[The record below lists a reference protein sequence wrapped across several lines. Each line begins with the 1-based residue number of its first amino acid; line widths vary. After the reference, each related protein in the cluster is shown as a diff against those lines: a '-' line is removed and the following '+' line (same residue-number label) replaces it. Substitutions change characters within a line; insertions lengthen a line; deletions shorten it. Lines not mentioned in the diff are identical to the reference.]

1 MSKLLD
7 RDLILNIMIILVS
20 IAIVFI
26 LYSYSTKPKHAI
38 EQLTVHHPKDTST
51 YDLYGPVVADTY
63 KKNQG
68 DLPRLAF

>member
-26 LYSYSTKPKHAI
+26 LYSYSTKPKRAV